1 MKLDLTKHLKLSDVE
16 LKQTYLFYARCPLID
31 QIEIMGRH
39 AKLFHQLRSN
49 NVDELILPELSFI
62 AHTKAIRSLMND
74 RNSIRR
80 KNFGE
85 MSLEEIEKLSEM
97 KVRRFFDNNTDQES
111 VRSKLIQ
118 KWSLVVSLRNAPIKK
133 GNKPLSYKKLAL
145 IVKKELQVEKLA
157 PSTIQKLWNE
167 LESKNETILE
177 K

>member
-1 MKLDLTKHLKLSDVE
+1 MSLDAAKHLKLSNGE
-16 LKQTYLFYARCPLID
+16 LKQTYLFYARCSAVD
-31 QIEIMGRH
+31 QIETMDRH
-39 AKLFHQLRSN
+39 AKLFHKLRSN
-49 NVDELILPELSFI
+49 NVDEMTLPELSFI
-62 AHTKAIRSLMND
+62 AMTKAIRSLMND

-97 KVRRFFDNNTDQES
+97 KIRRFFDNHTDQES

-118 KWSLVVSLRNAPIKK
+118 KWPLVVSLRNAPIKK

-145 IVKKELQVEKLA
+145 VLKKELQLEKLA
-157 PSTIQKLWNE
+157 PSTIQKLWHE
-167 LESKNETILE
+167 LELKYETKQE

>member
-1 MKLDLTKHLKLSDVE
+1 MKLDIAKHLKLSDVE
-16 LKQTYLFYARCPLID
+16 LKQTYLFYARCSVVD
-31 QIEIMGRH
+31 RIEIMGRH

-49 NVDELILPELSFI
+49 NVDELSLAELSFI
-62 AHTKAIRSLMND
+62 AQTKAIRSLMND
-74 RNSIRR
+74 RDSIRR

-97 KVRRFFDNNTDQES
+97 KVRQFFDNHTDQES
-111 VRSKLIQ
+111 IRSKLIQ
-118 KWSLVVSLRNAPIKK
+118 KWSLVVSLRMAPTKK

-145 IVKKELQVEKLA
+145 IVKKELQLEKLA

-167 LESKNETILE
+167 LESKNETTQE